1 MNYQIGKNK
10 ITSKAISEKE
20 MDNIESDPKQII
32 VGNIWISNRKI
43 IILKTRLFPIDP
55 TIIAIIFIL
64 MEGGFWIKEHRK

>member
-1 MNYQIGKNK
+1 M
-10 ITSKAISEKE
+10 
-20 MDNIESDPKQII
+20 I
-32 VGNIWISNRKI
+32 VGNFWISNGKI